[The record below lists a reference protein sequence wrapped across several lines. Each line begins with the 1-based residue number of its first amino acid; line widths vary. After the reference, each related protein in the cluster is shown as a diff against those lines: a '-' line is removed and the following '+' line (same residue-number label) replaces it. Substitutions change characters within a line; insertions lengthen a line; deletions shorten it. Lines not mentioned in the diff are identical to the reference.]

1 MLVILLVLCC
11 FVQYLRWLIELV
23 QNSRT
28 LSEVMLLLI
37 EDPRRIETWHYATCR
52 FGFHVI
58 LSKVGKTY
66 AALFQQVINEH
77 SATER

>member
-1 MLVILLVLCC
+1 
-11 FVQYLRWLIELV
+11 
-23 QNSRT
+23 
-28 LSEVMLLLI
+28 MLLLI